1 MKIIEI
7 VYMYINHIK
16 SEGIKD
22 YIFEELKNKS

>member
-16 SEGIKD
+16 AEGIKD